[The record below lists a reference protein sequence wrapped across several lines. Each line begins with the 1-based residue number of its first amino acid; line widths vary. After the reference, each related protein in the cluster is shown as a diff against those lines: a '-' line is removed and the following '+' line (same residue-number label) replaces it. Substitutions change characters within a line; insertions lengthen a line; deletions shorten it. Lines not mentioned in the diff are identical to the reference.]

1 MGKKDAAKMKIGLKD
16 IRKILESVSKNDSR
30 QGFSRWLLTII
41 LILFAA
47 IFCIAAA
54 TGGRTRILLI
64 GDSTMADKPLTGNPE
79 RGWGQLLPRFFD
91 TDVTVRNFARNG
103 RSTKSFIAE
112 GLWEKVC
119 TEMKPGDYLLI
130 QFGHNDSKKEDT
142 SRYAEPH
149 SLYKEN
155 LRMFV
160 RTAREKGVVPVL
172 LTPVNRRKFDKKG
185 VLVDTH
191 GDFPAVV
198 REVAAEENVPLIDV
212 HKMSAAAFQNFGVD
226 SSKDIFLWTK
236 PGEYSAR
243 PDGTEDNT
251 HFGIYGATIV
261 ARMVVD
267 GMKEL
272 AVSSHRIHYQPA
284 SLPGTGKVVG
294 LDYYFNCEWRKKKNS
309 SSLERFHYIWEDTT
323 FSGFSA
329 LGNLAFRMGCEI
341 DSIQSAPTAD
351 LLSRVSMYIIV
362 DPDTPAET
370 ERPNFITDESVEV
383 ISQWV
388 KSGGVLVLL
397 GNDKGNAEF
406 EHLNRLA
413 SKFGIRFNEDSHHRV
428 SGTQFEQG
436 AVTSFPAHPLF
447 AGVHKLYLK
456 EVSSF
461 SLTTPAQV
469 VLAEADTV
477 LMASAAVGK
486 GFVFA
491 VGDPWLYN
499 EYYDNRK
506 LPDGF
511 DNFSAAE
518 NLFRWLLPKAA
529 TVRTCPVTKL
539 IFPD

>member
-1 MGKKDAAKMKIGLKD
+1 MTTRMRN
-16 IRKILESVSKNDSR
+16 IRRIPAV
-30 QGFSRWLLTII
+30 I

-47 IFCIAAA
+47 ILCIAAA
-54 TGGRTRILLI
+54 IGGRARILLI
-64 GDSTMADKPLTGNPE
+64 GDSTMADKPLAGNPE

-103 RSTKSFIAE
+103 RSTKSFVSE

-119 TEMKPGDYLLI
+119 AEMKPGDYLLI

-142 SRYAEPH
+142 SRYAEAH
-149 SLYKEN
+149 SLFKEN

-160 RTAREKGVVPVL
+160 RTAREKGALPVL

-185 VLVDTH
+185 MLVDTH
-191 GDFPAVV
+191 GDYPAAV

-212 HKMSAAAFQNFGVD
+212 HKMSAAAFQNFGVEG
-226 SSKDIFLWTK
+226 SKDIFLWTK
-236 PGEYSAR
+236 PGEYSAK

-251 HFGIYGATIV
+251 HFSIYGATIV

-272 AVSSHRIHYQPA
+272 EVSSHRVSYQPA
-284 SLPGTGKVVG
+284 SLPGVGKVVG
-294 LDYYFNCEWRKKKNS
+294 LDYCFNSEWRKKKNS
-309 SSLERFHYIWEDTT
+309 SSLERFHYTWEDTT

-329 LGNLAFRMGCEI
+329 LGNLAFGMGCEI

-370 ERPNFITDESVEV
+370 ERPNFVSDESVEV

-413 SKFGIRFNEDSHHRV
+413 SRFGIHFNEDSHHRV

-447 AGVHKLYLK
+447 KGVHKLYLK
-456 EVSSF
+456 EVSSL
-461 SLTTPAQV
+461 SLTTPAQA
-469 VLAEADTV
+469 VLAEEDTV
-477 LMASAAVGK
+477 LMASTAVGK

-518 NLFRWLLPKAA
+518 NLFLWLLPKAA
-529 TVRTCPVTKL
+529 AVRTGPITKL